1 MKKMIFAIALLLAV
15 NCAVYAQANE
25 QRRGGTRGAEM
36 MKQRLKEE
44 LKFTDVK
51 ADSVTVIQQEFQLK
65 NRELRTN
72 SSMGDDQKKDRMEQN
87 DAERKTRL
95 KALLSEEEMKKLDAY
110 MESMRKMRQERQQ

>member
-1 MKKMIFAIALLLAV
+1 MKKMIFSIALLLAV

-25 QRRGGTRGAEM
+25 QRRGGARGAEM

-51 ADSVTVIQQEFQLK
+51 ADSVTAIQQEFQSK

-72 SSMGDDQKKDRMEQN
+72 SSMGDDKKKARMEQN

-110 MESMRKMRQERQQ
+110 MESMKKMRQERQQ

>member
-1 MKKMIFAIALLLAV
+1 MKKMIFALALLLAV

-25 QRRGGTRGAEM
+25 QRGGGARGAEM

-51 ADSVTVIQQEFQLK
+51 ADSVTAIQQEFQLK

-72 SSMGDDQKKDRMEQN
+72 SSMSDDQKKARMEQN

-95 KALLSEEEMKKLDAY
+95 KTILSEEEMKKLDAY